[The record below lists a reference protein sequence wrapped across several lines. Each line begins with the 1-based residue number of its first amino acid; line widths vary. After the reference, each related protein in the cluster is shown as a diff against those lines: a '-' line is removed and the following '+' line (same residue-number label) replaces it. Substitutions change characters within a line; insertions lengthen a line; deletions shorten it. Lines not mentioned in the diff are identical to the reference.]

1 MSVNLAALKAG
12 TVVWTKGQNEFSDG
26 ATGGAFIRRSHDPE
40 TGEEV
45 ATILTYQAATPR
57 QGSLHL
63 LDRRGGNR
71 DLGLVARLIRVPMS
85 EVRMPHDDHRDWRK
99 VHAYALRALLAA
111 ALPPNNDIESR
122 HHGAYVDAYMVL
134 MYEAVELHRGNT
146 A

>member
-1 MSVNLAALKAG
+1 MTATNLAALKAG
-12 TVVWTKGQNEFSDG
+12 TIVWTKGGEYGDE

-40 TGEEV
+40 TGESL

-71 DLGLVARLIRVPMS
+71 DLGLIARLIRVPMS
-85 EVRMPHDDHRDWRK
+85 ELRPPADDHRDWRK

-111 ALPPNNDIESR
+111 ALPPNNDIESPT
-122 HHGAYVDAYMVL
+122 HGALIDCYRVL
-134 MYEAVELHRGNT
+134 FHEAIELHRGR